1 MNEEE
6 NNSDPANLGAMELDP
21 ALAAQLEKV
30 AADEE
35 QHAYSIGEAD
45 LPSADAAS
53 AELPED
59 ATSVQPFAEDFI
71 ADAAQEAADFPDPN
85 ENSNPAIAVDD
96 MLSAGVLEVPD
107 PLPEDLD
114 SLSSRSVDALSQ
126 PTFHATIPLSLPKE
140 KTEKLMKHAAA
151 LGFPDS
157 VWNNAHPIFS
167 QLTEYQALSF
177 RKLAAESGIE
187 IPISIVFPTPTISEE
202 EEALGDLAAVPDA
215 DLPLTE
221 GAASIVLAKNEKEVM
236 ILVDPLLG
244 VSIRESF
251 GLVTAHRSIP
261 RKLFREDEAHLKL
274 KRELRR
280 VASRS
285 ESEMPDSQLAI
296 QIRSLLRELQKLALQ
311 RGGNALI
318 GFQFQTFSET
328 NHLDPA
334 LDQLRLVAFGTA
346 AVVEKV

>member
-1 MNEEE
+1 MSEDEK
-6 NNSDPANLGAMELDP
+6 NSEPVNLGAMELDP

-30 AADEE
+30 AGEEE
-35 QHAYSIGEAD
+35 QHAFSIGEAD
-45 LPSADAAS
+45 LPHPDAPS
-53 AELPED
+53 AEMPLE
-59 ATSVQPFAEDFI
+59 ATSVQPFAEDFVSEESEV
-71 ADAAQEAADFPDPN
+71 ADLPDPN
-85 ENSNPAIAVDD
+85 ENSNPAIAVEE
-96 MLSAGVLEVPD
+96 MLSAGVLEVPEH
-107 PLPEDLD
+107 LAEDLD
-114 SLSSRSVDALSQ
+114 NLSSRSVEALSQ
-126 PTFHATIPLSLPKE
+126 PTFHLAIPSSLTKE
-140 KTEKLMKHAAA
+140 KTEKLMKIGAS
-151 LGFPDS
+151 LGFPES
-157 VWNNAHPIFS
+157 VWKNSHPIFS
-167 QLTEYQALSF
+167 QLTEFQALSF
-177 RKLAAESGIE
+177 RKLAAESGVE
-187 IPISIVFPTPTISEE
+187 VNLSIVFPTPTISEE

-215 DLPLTE
+215 DLPFAE
-221 GAASIVLAKNEKEVM
+221 GAASIVLAKNEKDIM

-244 VSIRESF
+244 VSIREGF

-274 KRELRR
+274 KKELKR
-280 VASRS
+280 VGSRS
-285 ESEMPDSQLAI
+285 ESEMPDSQLTI